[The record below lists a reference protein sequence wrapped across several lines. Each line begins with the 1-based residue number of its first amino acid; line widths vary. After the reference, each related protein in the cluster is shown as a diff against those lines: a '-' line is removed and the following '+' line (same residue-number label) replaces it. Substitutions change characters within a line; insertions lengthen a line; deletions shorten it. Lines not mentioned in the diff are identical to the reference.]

1 MSPFI
6 CWVTL
11 RNGCVL
17 RVEIAA
23 IGPVSASVEACRKY
37 HGLHACAKA
46 LT

>member
-1 MSPFI
+1 MSTYA
-6 CWVTL
+6 CWITL

-37 HGLHACAKA
+37 HGVSATAKVI
-46 LT
+46 